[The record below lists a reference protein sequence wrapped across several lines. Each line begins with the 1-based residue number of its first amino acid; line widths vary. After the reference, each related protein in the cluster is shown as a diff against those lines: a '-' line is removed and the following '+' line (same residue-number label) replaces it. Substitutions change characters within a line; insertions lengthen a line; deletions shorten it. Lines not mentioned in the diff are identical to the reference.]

1 MKYLILFLMSILSRD
16 LYSQLEFA
24 PIGAKWIYETAS
36 YAFTGEKSNSITI
49 FESIQDTVVNQK
61 KCRLLK
67 RYEIVKGKIGNPNM
81 TYFYKP
87 AIILQDKYK
96 IFHLIQDSLYLLYD
110 WSLKSGDSIELQ
122 GERFPTEGLVPGYST
137 KIKSNIIDTSFRFSV
152 RKIEQ
157 DMFCGGRLGSW
168 VNIIQFEKFGMTE
181 NCLFYM
187 GEFCGIDYNIT
198 YHLRCYQDDQ
208 VGLIKFDSIPCD
220 SIRTEVHE
228 IAEEPKLIIYPTI
241 VSNQLNLFFD
251 ENYINYSQIFS
262 MNGTLMLNPINSI
275 NNNKSAIDV
284 SYLIPGIYIL
294 KTKLKHG
301 NILVNKFIK
310 ME

>member
-1 MKYLILFLMSILSRD
+1 MSILSRD

-67 RYEIVKGKIGNPNM
+67 RYKIVKGKIGNPNM

-137 KIKSNIIDTSFRFSV
+137 KIKSNIIDTSFGFSV

-168 VNIIQFEKFGMTE
+168 VNIIQFEKFGMIE

-187 GEFCGIDYNIT
+187 GEFCGIDYNIS
-198 YHLRCYQDDQ
+198 L
-208 VGLIKFDSIPCD
+208 
-220 SIRTEVHE
+220 
-228 IAEEPKLIIYPTI
+228 A
-241 VSNQLNLFFD
+241 
-251 ENYINYSQIFS
+251 
-262 MNGTLMLNPINSI
+262 MLPR
-275 NNNKSAIDV
+275 
-284 SYLIPGIYIL
+284 
-294 KTKLKHG
+294 
-301 NILVNKFIK
+301 
-310 ME
+310 

>member
-1 MKYLILFLMSILSRD
+1 MSIVTCD
-16 LYSQLEFA
+16 IFGQLEFA
-24 PIGAKWIYETAS
+24 PIGAKWTYETTYYS
-36 YAFTGEKSNSITI
+36 FTGEKFNSITI

-67 RYEIVKGKIGNPNM
+67 RFEIVKGKMGNPNM
-81 TYFYKP
+81 TYFYNP

-96 IFHLIQDSLYLLYD
+96 IFHLFQDSFYLLFD

-122 GERFPTEGLVPGYST
+122 GERFPHEGLVSSFYT
-137 KIKSNIIDTSFRFSV
+137 KIKSNIIDTSFGFSV

-168 VNIIQFEKFGMTE
+168 VNIIQFEKFGMVE

-198 YHLRCYQDDQ
+198 YHLRCYQDNQ

-220 SIRTEVHE
+220 SIRTDVHQ
-228 IAEEPKLIIYPTI
+228 IIEESKLIIYPTL
-241 VSNQLNLFFD
+241 VRDHLNLFID
-251 ENYINYSQIFS
+251 ENYIIYSQIFS
-262 MNGTLMLNPINSI
+262 MNGSLMLNPINSI
-275 NNNKSAIDV
+275 YNNKSAIDV
-284 SYLIPGIYIL
+284 SYFIPGIYIL
-294 KTKLKHG
+294 KTTLKSG